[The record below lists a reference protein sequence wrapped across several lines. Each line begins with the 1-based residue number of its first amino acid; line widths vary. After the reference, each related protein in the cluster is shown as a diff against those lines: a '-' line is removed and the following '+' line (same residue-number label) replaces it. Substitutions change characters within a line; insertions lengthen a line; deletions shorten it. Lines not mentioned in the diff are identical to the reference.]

1 MLKVKLRIKQNKAK
15 QKVTVTCVAVATM
28 QFLYGVCDHKA
39 ASDVGTGDLLLM
51 LQAFH
56 KHVQAYVSLGRGW
69 SSNRFSSINLNDNLY
84 ASQSSIY

>member
-1 MLKVKLRIKQNKAK
+1 MM
-15 QKVTVTCVAVATM
+15 TFTCVIVTTTKLV
-28 QFLYGVCDHKA
+28 FGTCKCILD
-39 ASDVGTGDLLLM
+39 SDVGTGDLLLM